1 VGPKLLI
8 TNAFLVVRSIMSR
21 QLAFVCLVVTAVSAC
36 GLSSPARSDDSDS
49 VEMSLPLFQEP
60 THEIASVNQDNK
72 TATLKPRPPSIYA
85 PSGEGLAVVLLA
97 SSGRGPFD
105 TLVRVDVQ
113 EVLDG
118 GEMIVAF
125 GDGAAAAMRRGPAVL
140 MRPFAGEI
148 RADKRLTPATTKQ
161 LQALPDVLSTDTAK
175 AASGLLGAMQAAR
188 AAARRTASMNNLKQ
202 IALAFHNYADAFRH
216 FPPAVIYGPDGK
228 PWHSWRVL
236 LLPFLEQQALYEQY
250 DFSQPWDS
258 PANRKVSETV
268 VNVYRDPAVEGDGA
282 FTNYAAIVGDSAIFP
297 PNFVTMESPDDFPAC
312 LSRNKM
318 FFTQVTD
325 GTSNTIMFAT
335 LDPTRRIPW
344 AKPEDIVLDEAFP
357 GVGKPAGIGAPHP
370 GASPAENIGLV
381 GFTDGSVRTVRG
393 DLDRDTILPFL
404 TRNGGEVVQGE
415 ALGGNP
421 AGGNRPG
428 GALIRIFKSE
438 DGSYGFSV
446 D

>member
-1 VGPKLLI
+1 MSRTV
-8 TNAFLVVRSIMSR
+8 AFL
-21 QLAFVCLVVTAVSAC
+21 CLVAAAAMGSF
-36 GLSSPARSDDSDS
+36 LPAAAHGNDA
-49 VEMSLPLFQEP
+49 VEMSLPLFREP
-60 THEIASVNQDNK
+60 THQIASVNQDAK
-72 TATLKPRPPSIYA
+72 TATVKPRPQSPLA
-85 PSGEGLAVVLLA
+85 AVGEGLAVVLLS

-140 MRPFAGEI
+140 MRPFAGELGGGE
-148 RADKRLTPATTKQ
+148 RPTPATTKQ
-161 LQALPDVLSTDTAK
+161 LRALPDVLSSDTAE
-175 AASGLLGAMQAAR
+175 ATSGLLGAIQAAR
-188 AAARRTASMNNLKQ
+188 AAARRTQSMNNLKQ
-202 IALAFHNYADAFRH
+202 IGLAFHNYADAFRH

-250 DFSQPWDS
+250 DFSQPWDA
-258 PANRKVSETV
+258 PANRRVSETV
-268 VNVYRDPAVEGDGA
+268 LNVYRDPAIEGDGA
-282 FTNYAAIVGDSAIFP
+282 FTNYAAIVGDNTIFP
-297 PNFVTMESPDDFPAC
+297 TNFVKMESPDDFPAC

-335 LDPTRRIPW
+335 VDPSRQIPW
-344 AKPEDIVLDEAFP
+344 AKPEDIVLDEAFL

-370 GASPAENIGLV
+370 GASPEEKVGLV
-381 GFTDGSVRTVRG
+381 GFTDGSVRNVRG
-393 DLDRDTILPFL
+393 DLDRETILPFL
-404 TRNGGEVVQGE
+404 TRNGGEVVQSE
-415 ALGGNP
+415 ALGGTP
-421 AGGNRPG
+421 AGGGRPA
-428 GALIRIFKSE
+428 GALIRIFKSD